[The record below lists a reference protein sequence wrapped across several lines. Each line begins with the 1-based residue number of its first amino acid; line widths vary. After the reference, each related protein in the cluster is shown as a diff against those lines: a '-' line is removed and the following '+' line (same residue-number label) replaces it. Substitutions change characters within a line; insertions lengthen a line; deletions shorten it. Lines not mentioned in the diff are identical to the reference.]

1 MLFSTATL
9 TFLRGLKRHNDRAW
23 FEAHR
28 PEFEAVVQQPMRQL
42 IEELDVRLARLAPE
56 IIGDP
61 KRSLFRIYRDIRFSG
76 DKSPYKTHAACWFY
90 HRDGSRAVGREA
102 AGGGAGFYFQIAPGD
117 SFLGGGMWMP
127 QREALRALRE
137 AIARDLKRFSKIAT
151 DRRVLRRF
159 GGLSEEAVLRRAPR
173 PARPRPSARASP
185 PRPPAGRIRRAGA
198 RVARP
203 TRRRRPPT
211 RSSCDCGRATWLLRA
226 GLRSRASSSRSG
238 GGRGRRSLCRPVLPS
253 GTPR

>member
-28 PEFEAVVQQPMRQL
+28 PEFGAVVQQPMRHL
-42 IEELDVRLARLAPE
+42 IEEMDVRLARLAPE

-61 KRSLFRIYRDIRFSG
+61 KRSLFRIYRDIRFSA

-117 SFLGGGMWMP
+117 SFVGGGMWMP
-127 QREALRALRE
+127 QREALLQLRE
-137 AIARDLKRFSKIAT
+137 AIAEHPARFAKIAT

-159 GGLSEEAVLRRAPR
+159 AGLSEEAVLRRGPRGFAPGH
-173 PARPRPSARASP
+173 PAAPGLKFQSLVMGPAVTDAPVVSPR
-185 PRPPAGRIRRAGA
+185 
-198 RVARP
+198 
-203 TRRRRPPT
+203 
-211 RSSCDCGRATWLLRA
+211 LRA
-226 GLRSRASSSRSG
+226 RL
-238 GGRGRRSLCRPVLPS
+238 
-253 GTPR
+253 

>member
-28 PEFEAVVQQPMRQL
+28 PEFEAVVQEPMRHL
-42 IEELDVRLARLAPE
+42 IEEMDVRLARLAPE

-61 KRSLFRIYRDIRFSG
+61 KRSLFRIYRDIRFSA

-117 SFLGGGMWMP
+117 SFVGG
-127 QREALRALRE
+127 R
-137 AIARDLKRFSKIAT
+137 
-151 DRRVLRRF
+151 
-159 GGLSEEAVLRRAPR
+159 SEEHTSELQSRLHLVCRLLLVKKHSQSHQR
-173 PARPRPSARASP
+173 P
-185 PRPPAGRIRRAGA
+185 
-198 RVARP
+198 
-203 TRRRRPPT
+203 
-211 RSSCDCGRATWLLRA
+211 
-226 GLRSRASSSRSG
+226 
-238 GGRGRRSLCRPVLPS
+238 
-253 GTPR
+253 

>member
-28 PEFEAVVQQPMRQL
+28 PEYEAVVQQPMRQL

-102 AGGGAGFYFQIAPGD
+102 AGGGAD

-159 GGLSEEAVLRRAPR
+159 GGLSEEAELRRVPRGFAPDH
-173 PARPRPSARASP
+173 PAVRWLKFQSFVVGRALTD
-185 PRPPAGRIRRAGA
+185 AQVVGA
-198 RVARP
+198 RLPALLEADFRLILPLVRWINAVL
-203 TRRRRPPT
+203 
-211 RSSCDCGRATWLLRA
+211 GLRA
-226 GLRSRASSSRSG
+226 AE
-238 GGRGRRSLCRPVLPS
+238 RR
-253 GTPR
+253 